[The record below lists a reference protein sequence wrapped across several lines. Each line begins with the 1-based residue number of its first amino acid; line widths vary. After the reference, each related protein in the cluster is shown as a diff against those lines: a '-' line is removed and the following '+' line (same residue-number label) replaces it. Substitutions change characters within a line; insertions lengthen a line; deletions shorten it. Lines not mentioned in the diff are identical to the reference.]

1 MSMKALSIQQP
12 WLYAITDLDKRI
24 ENRTWKPPWWII
36 DQRIALHASKVDD
49 RAGYVVVHDIANI
62 DVPSDLPRGCIVA
75 TAKVLGWI
83 DEDGYGQ
90 VPSACL
96 GHLVDDKWF
105 FGPYGWIL
113 DDINKISPGPVF
125 CRGALGLW
133 DVPSEY
139 LVV

>member
-1 MSMKALSIQQP
+1 LEVRTIEIISMKALSIQQP
-12 WLYAITDLDKRI
+12 WLYAITDLDKRV

-36 DQRIALHASKVDD
+36 GRRIALHASKIDD
-49 RAGYVVVHDIANI
+49 RAGYVIIRDIANV
-62 DVPSDLPRGCIVA
+62 DVPPDLPRGCIVA

-83 DEDGYGQ
+83 DE
-90 VPSACL
+90 SN
-96 GHLVDDKWF
+96 DKWF

-133 DVPSEY
+133 DVTPEY
-139 LVV
+139 LV